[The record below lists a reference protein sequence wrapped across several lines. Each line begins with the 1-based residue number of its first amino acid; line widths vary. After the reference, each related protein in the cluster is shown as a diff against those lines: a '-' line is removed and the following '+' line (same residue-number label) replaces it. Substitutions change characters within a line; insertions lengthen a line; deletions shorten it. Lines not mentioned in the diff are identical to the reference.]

1 MNYAREHIRRYC
13 AFAYRKALGA
23 SMVTFAIA
31 LAAGFI
37 FTSVMNATIA
47 PNYVLEIS
55 FWAVLII
62 ITTFILIIN
71 FVNAHVSITRYMNDF
86 EHKKHT
92 KYTGAWLAALVIG
105 ALVFLMPILF
115 LNSYIE
121 PFIFLFSFGGI
132 LWVVYF
138 STAFIF
144 KNYYHEL
151 AFGAIILWIFFALG
165 VAEFNNFLFL
175 SPTGLLPLA
184 VSMVVLIITF
194 GVIGTMLLFN
204 STKDFVVDFER
215 GISSFEKELKV
226 EQKHGRTSRSNKRSA
241 RRKR

>member
-1 MNYAREHIRRYC
+1 
-13 AFAYRKALGA
+13 
-23 SMVTFAIA
+23 MVTFAIA

-37 FTSVMNATIA
+37 FTSVMNATVA
-47 PNYVLEIS
+47 PNYILDIS

-62 ITTFILIIN
+62 ITTFILVIN
-71 FVNAHVSITRYMNDF
+71 FVNAHISITRYMNDF
-86 EHKKHT
+86 ERKKHT

-132 LWVVYF
+132 LWIVYF
-138 STAFIF
+138 STAFLF

-165 VAEFNNFLFL
+165 VAEFNSFLFL

-184 VSMVVLIITF
+184 VSMIVLIITF

-204 STKDFVVDFER
+204 STNDFIVDFER
-215 GISSFEKELKV
+215 GVASLEKDLKV
-226 EQKHGRTSRSNKRSA
+226 EQQVHARTSRSRKMHA

>member
-37 FTSVMNATIA
+37 FTSIMNATLA
-47 PNYVLEIS
+47 PNYMLDLS

-62 ITTFILIIN
+62 ITTFILVIN
-71 FVNAHVSITRYMNDF
+71 FVNAHVSITKYMNDY

-92 KYTGAWLAALVIG
+92 KYTGVWLAALVIG

-138 STAFIF
+138 STAFLF
-144 KNYYHEL
+144 RNYYHEL

-165 VAEFNNFLFL
+165 VAEFNSFLLL

-184 VSMVVLIITF
+184 VAMVVLIITF
-194 GVIGTMLLFN
+194 GIVGTMLLFN
-204 STKDFVVDFER
+204 STKDFVVDFEK
-215 GISSFEKELKV
+215 GVSLLEKELTLEKKQAV
-226 EQKHGRTSRSNKRSA
+226 ASKGRAKRGN
-241 RRKR
+241 RRR

>member
-1 MNYAREHIRRYC
+1 
-13 AFAYRKALGA
+13 
-23 SMVTFAIA
+23 
-31 LAAGFI
+31 
-37 FTSVMNATIA
+37 
-47 PNYVLEIS
+47 
-55 FWAVLII
+55 
-62 ITTFILIIN
+62 
-71 FVNAHVSITRYMNDF
+71 MNDY

-138 STAFIF
+138 STAFLF
-144 KNYYHEL
+144 RNYYHEL

-165 VAEFNNFLFL
+165 IAEFNSFLLL

-184 VSMVVLIITF
+184 VAMVVLIITF
-194 GVIGTMLLFN
+194 GIVGTMLLFN

-215 GISSFEKELKV
+215 GVSLLEKELTTEK
-226 EQKHGRTSRSNKRSA
+226 KHAVASRNRARRSN
-241 RRKR
+241 RKR